1 MAVSS
6 RIRSSHQE
14 NLSLIFLLLLQ
25 SRKQRSMQI
34 GSNPTPRLIRELKSS
49 KKLISIMM
57 RKRRTLMIKTMISS
71 RMKLPKKRRMRH
83 HPMKNPRPIPSTNR
97 LSSLRIVFKRQDNT
111 SKVKKSDLA
120 QSNSHPRR
128 NKKSKNLLVTH
139 QILLNSKIQSKRITS
154 HKTLKNRQSH
164 HWLAQPLPAR

>member
-6 RIRSSHQE
+6 RIRTRYQE
-14 NLSLIFLLLLQ
+14 KLTLILLLFLQ
-25 SRKQRSMQI
+25 SRKQRSMPI
-34 GSNPTPRLIRELKSS
+34 GSNPPPRLMSS

-111 SKVKKSDLA
+111 SSVKKSDLA